1 MELTTLLKQ
10 QYKEGTSVKALTEVN
25 VLTLLHSA

>member
-10 QYKEGTSVKALTEVN
+10 QYKEGTCVKALTEVN
-25 VLTLLHSA
+25 VLPHAHST